1 MRYEYDRKRCNPIVV
16 IEVSD
21 ENVALS
27 YAGDIMIIKLRDM

>member
-16 IEVSD
+16 EVSD

-27 YAGDIMIIKLRDM
+27 YTVDIMIIKLRDM